1 MNNYLEDLLYGHSL
15 YEEDLDDNFAR
26 IRFDLT
32 LMLSHSFLY
41 SNEVKNKILTTKP
54 NAKGILYLRK
64 IYEALKK
71 K

>member
-1 MNNYLEDLLYGHSL
+1 MNKYLEDLIYGHSL
-15 YEEDLDDNFAR
+15 YEGDLDDNFAK

-41 SNEVKNKILTTKP
+41 SNEVKDKILTTRP

-64 IYEALKK
+64 IYEALK
-71 K
+71 

>member
-15 YEEDLDDNFAR
+15 YEGDLDDNFAR

-32 LMLSHSFLY
+32 LMLSHSILY
-41 SNEVKNKILTTKP
+41 SNEVKNKILTTRP

-71 K
+71 